1 MLHPLHS
8 FAKDHPPCPSDNLLV
23 MFIVSLAL
31 RVKDEQILVFF
42 FFLMVSF
49 KKENSY
55 LEVEIAF
62 PLNLIKRQRER
73 EREQANNETW
83 KQKSGVRMCADH
95 MMKEGGSEGAK

>member
-73 EREQANNETW
+73 ERESRPIMRPES
-83 KQKSGVRMCADH
+83 KSQV
-95 MMKEGGSEGAK
+95 SECVLTI

>member
-8 FAKDHPPCPSDNLLV
+8 FAKDHSPCPSDNLLV

-73 EREQANNETW
+73 ESRPIMRPES
-83 KQKSGVRMCADH
+83 KSQV
-95 MMKEGGSEGAK
+95 SECVLTI